1 MTTDCDGLSRTTR
14 QRPLSWAHLAQTLC
28 FSLAIFAVGIVLL
41 SFLSTYLDKNHFRA
55 HAHGDTE
62 EFVSVLLYLLC
73 IMVWALFCFGLVAW
87 FMAKTAFR
95 LNDIGLPGWA
105 LAVACYV
112 CSVLNNY
119 SPGPVARWLPL
130 FSLAGMIC
138 ALLLPPDGLRRKPDG
153 NADD

>member
-1 MTTDCDGLSRTTR
+1 MESLGQLAKDLYRGRVSRK
-14 QRPLSWAHLAQTLC
+14 PFI
-28 FSLAIFAVGIVLL
+28 FSLVIFAIGIVLL

-55 HAHGDTE
+55 HAHGDTA

-73 IMVWALFCFGLVAW
+73 IMVWALFCFGLVTW

-95 LNDIGLPGWA
+95 FNDIGLPGWA
-105 LAVACYV
+105 MAVACYV

-119 SPGPVARWLPL
+119 SPGPMARWLPL

-153 NADD
+153 NAGD

>member
-1 MTTDCDGLSRTTR
+1 M
-14 QRPLSWAHLAQTLC
+14 
-28 FSLAIFAVGIVLL
+28 LL

-105 LAVACYV
+105 LAAACYV

-119 SPGPVARWLPL
+119 SPARWRAGCL
-130 FSLAGMIC
+130 FSAW
-138 ALLLPPDGLRRKPDG
+138 PS
-153 NADD
+153 

>member
-1 MTTDCDGLSRTTR
+1 MASCCCRFC
-14 QRPLSWAHLAQTLC
+14 RPT
-28 FSLAIFAVGIVLL
+28 
-41 SFLSTYLDKNHFRA
+41 DKNHFRA

-73 IMVWALFCFGLVAW
+73 IMVWALFCFGLVTW

-130 FSLAGMIC
+130 FSGRHDLRPAVAAGR
-138 ALLLPPDGLRRKPDG
+138 AAPQAGRQR
-153 NADD
+153 

>member
-1 MTTDCDGLSRTTR
+1 MASCCCRFC
-14 QRPLSWAHLAQTLC
+14 RPT
-28 FSLAIFAVGIVLL
+28 
-41 SFLSTYLDKNHFRA
+41 DKNHFRA

-73 IMVWALFCFGLVAW
+73 IMVWALFCFGTVTW

-119 SPGPVARWLPL
+119 SPARWR
-130 FSLAGMIC
+130 AGCRCSAAVMIC
-138 ALLLPPDGLRRKPDG
+138 ALLLPPGGLRRKPDG

>member
-1 MTTDCDGLSRTTR
+1 MESLGQLTKDLYRGRISRK
-14 QRPLSWAHLAQTLC
+14 PFI

-73 IMVWALFCFGLVAW
+73 IMVWAL
-87 FMAKTAFR
+87 
-95 LNDIGLPGWA
+95 
-105 LAVACYV
+105 AVACYV

-130 FSLAGMIC
+130 FSLAVMIC
-138 ALLLPPDGLRRKPDG
+138 ALLLPPGGLRRRPGGD
-153 NADD
+153 ADD

>member
-1 MTTDCDGLSRTTR
+1 MESLGQLTKDLYRGRISRK
-14 QRPLSWAHLAQTLC
+14 PFV

-95 LNDIGLPGWA
+95 LNDIGLPG
-105 LAVACYV
+105 
-112 CSVLNNY
+112 
-119 SPGPVARWLPL
+119 
-130 FSLAGMIC
+130 
-138 ALLLPPDGLRRKPDG
+138 
-153 NADD
+153 

>member
-1 MTTDCDGLSRTTR
+1 MESLGQLAKDLYRGRISRK
-14 QRPLSWAHLAQTLC
+14 PFV

-95 LNDIGLPGWA
+95 LNDIGLPGWM
-105 LAVACYV
+105 LAVTCYV
-112 CSVLNNY
+112 CSALNNY
-119 SPGPVARWLPL
+119 APGPVARWLPL
-130 FSLAGMIC
+130 FSLAVMIC

>member
-1 MTTDCDGLSRTTR
+1 MDSLGQLAKDLYRGRISRK
-14 QRPLSWAHLAQTLC
+14 PFV

-119 SPGPVARWLPL
+119 SPSPVARWLPL
-130 FSLAGMIC
+130 FSLAVMIC
-138 ALLLPPDGLRRKPDG
+138 ALLLPPDVRRRKPREH
-153 NADD
+153 AD

>member
-1 MTTDCDGLSRTTR
+1 M
-14 QRPLSWAHLAQTLC
+14 
-28 FSLAIFAVGIVLL
+28 
-41 SFLSTYLDKNHFRA
+41 
-55 HAHGDTE
+55 
-62 EFVSVLLYLLC
+62 LYLLC
-73 IMVWALFCFGLVAW
+73 IMVWALFCFGPVTW

-119 SPGPVARWLPL
+119 SPARWR
-130 FSLAGMIC
+130 AGC
-138 ALLLPPDGLRRKPDG
+138 RCSARRHDLRPAVAAGRLRRKPDG

>member
-1 MTTDCDGLSRTTR
+1 MDSLGQLAKDLYRGRISRK
-14 QRPLSWAHLAQTLC
+14 PFV

-95 LNDIGLPGWA
+95 LNDIGLPGWM
-105 LAVACYV
+105 LAITCYV

-119 SPGPVARWLPL
+119 ATGPVARWLPL
-130 FSLAGMIC
+130 FSLAVMIC
-138 ALLLPPDGLRRKPDG
+138 ALLLPPDGLRRKPREH
-153 NADD
+153 AD

>member
-1 MTTDCDGLSRTTR
+1 MESLGQLAKDLYRGRISRK
-14 QRPLSWAHLAQTLC
+14 PFI
-28 FSLAIFAVGIVLL
+28 FSLAIFAIGIVLL

-55 HAHGDTE
+55 HAHGDGA

-73 IMVWALFCFGLVAW
+73 IMVWALFCFGLVTW

-119 SPGPVARWLPL
+119 SPAR
-130 FSLAGMIC
+130 
-138 ALLLPPDGLRRKPDG
+138 
-153 NADD
+153 

>member
-1 MTTDCDGLSRTTR
+1 MESLG
-14 QRPLSWAHLAQTLC
+14 QLAQALYRGRVSRKAFI
-28 FSLAIFAVGIVLL
+28 FSLVIFAIGIVLL

-55 HAHGDTE
+55 HAHSDIA

-73 IMVWALFCFGLVAW
+73 IMVWALVCFGLVTW

-95 LNDIGLPGWA
+95 FNDIGLPGWA

>member
-1 MTTDCDGLSRTTR
+1 
-14 QRPLSWAHLAQTLC
+14 
-28 FSLAIFAVGIVLL
+28 
-41 SFLSTYLDKNHFRA
+41 
-55 HAHGDTE
+55 
-62 EFVSVLLYLLC
+62 VLLYLLC
-73 IMVWALFCFGLVAW
+73 IMVWALFCFGLVTW

-130 FSLAGMIC
+130 FSLAVMIC
-138 ALLLPPDGLRRKPDG
+138 ALLLPPGGLRRKPDG

>member
-1 MTTDCDGLSRTTR
+1 MESLGQLAKDLYRGRISRK
-14 QRPLSWAHLAQTLC
+14 PFI
-28 FSLAIFAVGIVLL
+28 FSLTIFAIGIVLL

-55 HAHGDTE
+55 HAHGDGA

-73 IMVWALFCFGLVAW
+73 IMVWALFCFGLVTW

-119 SPGPVARWLPL
+119 SPGPAVRWLPL
-130 FSLAGMIC
+130 FSLAVMVC
-138 ALLLPPDGLRRKPDG
+138 ALLLPPDGLRRKPREQTD
-153 NADD
+153 

>member
-1 MTTDCDGLSRTTR
+1 MESLGQLTKDLYRGRISRK
-14 QRPLSWAHLAQTLC
+14 PFV

-95 LNDIGLPGWA
+95 LNDIGLPGWV
-105 LAVACYV
+105 LAVTCYV

-130 FSLAGMIC
+130 FSLAVMIC
-138 ALLLPPDGLRRKPDG
+138 AL
-153 NADD
+153 

>member
-1 MTTDCDGLSRTTR
+1 MESLGQLAKDLYRGRISRK
-14 QRPLSWAHLAQTLC
+14 PFI
-28 FSLAIFAVGIVLL
+28 FSLAIFAIGIVLL

-55 HAHGDTE
+55 HAHGDGA

-73 IMVWALFCFGLVAW
+73 IMVWALFCFGLVTW

-112 CSVLNNY
+112 CSVLNNH

-130 FSLAGMIC
+130 FSLAVMVC
-138 ALLLPPDGLRRKPDG
+138 ALLLPPDGLRRKPREQTD
-153 NADD
+153 

>member
-1 MTTDCDGLSRTTR
+1 MESLGQLAKDLYRGRISRK
-14 QRPLSWAHLAQTLC
+14 PFI
-28 FSLAIFAVGIVLL
+28 FSLAIFAIGIVLL

-55 HAHGDTE
+55 YAHGDGA

-73 IMVWALFCFGLVAW
+73 IMVWALFYFGLVTW

-119 SPGPVARWLPL
+119 SPGPAARWLPL
-130 FSLAGMIC
+130 FSLAVMVC
-138 ALLLPPDGLRRKPDG
+138 ALLLPPDGLRRKPREQTD
-153 NADD
+153 

>member
-1 MTTDCDGLSRTTR
+1 M
-14 QRPLSWAHLAQTLC
+14 
-28 FSLAIFAVGIVLL
+28 
-41 SFLSTYLDKNHFRA
+41 
-55 HAHGDTE
+55 
-62 EFVSVLLYLLC
+62 LLYLLC

-105 LAVACYV
+105 LAAACYV

-130 FSLAGMIC
+130 FSLAVMIC
-138 ALLLPPDGLRRKPDG
+138 ALLLPPGGLRRRPGGD
-153 NADD
+153 ADD